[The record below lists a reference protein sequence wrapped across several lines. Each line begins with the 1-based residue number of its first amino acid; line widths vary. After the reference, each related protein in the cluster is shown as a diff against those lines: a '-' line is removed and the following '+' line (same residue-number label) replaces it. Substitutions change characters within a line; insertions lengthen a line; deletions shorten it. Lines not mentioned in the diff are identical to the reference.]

1 MPEDTLQRPFT
12 LELDYFLVC
21 GLGSLGQH
29 CVNALNEF
37 QVKVIGIEQ
46 VVPLSWEIDY
56 VPDLLE
62 NLVIGDSRQNKILR
76 QAKVRQCRAA
86 LIVTNNEQVN
96 IEIALAIRQ
105 LNAETRLVVRSGKEN
120 LNQLLSQ
127 QLGNFIAFEPTDLT
141 ISAFVLAALGTDML
155 GFFNLN
161 GKMLQIYQRRIAIGD
176 PWCNCFLHQLETYQ
190 RKILAHSHGDI
201 DFSQSFAHWNPDELV
216 VANDTV
222 IYLNLTTEFDYEFHY
237 PSCVYRQR
245 KPKSSVKSFLNRLR
259 PQKAIKLFLQLNFR
273 QQVRRLA
280 LLSAIIVL
288 LLLIAGTIL
297 LHWHYPDISLLKAF
311 LATSILLLGGFGDL
325 FGQLELITPIPW
337 WMQLFSLGLTVVGTA
352 FVGILYALLTQALL
366 SSRFEFVKQRPSIPQ
381 GNHVVIVG
389 MGRVGH
395 KIATM
400 LNKFKQPVAGITFI
414 PDFFQQYASKIPL
427 ILENYKHGLS
437 QVNLERAK
445 TVVIATDNEIT
456 NLEAALITKAINPRL
471 NLVIRTSGIR
481 LSEHLTELLPEA
493 QILGVYAVAAAAF
506 AGAAFGENILS
517 LLRLGNQT
525 VIVTEYQIETNDT
538 LEGLLLAD
546 IAYGY
551 GVIPVMY
558 QKPEHKPI
566 MLPSDGD
573 GLRLSVGGRL
583 VVLATIEGLRRIE
596 QGQLNLEI
604 KCWQIRLEKAL
615 TQDALFEGA
624 NAVTRIAGCSLAQAR
639 KTMEN
644 LPQTLPTFLYK
655 HQAQNLIQEL
665 KKTLVVS
672 HLLSQDVN

>member
-1 MPEDTLQRPFT
+1 MSENTFERPFT

-29 CVNALNEF
+29 CVNALAEF
-37 QVKVIGIEQ
+37 QVNVIGIERE
-46 VVPLSWEIDY
+46 VPLSWEIDCL
-56 VPDLLE
+56 PDLLD
-62 NLVIGDSRQNKILR
+62 NLIVGDSRQNNILKKAKI
-76 QAKVRQCRAA
+76 KQCRAA
-86 LIVTNNEQVN
+86 LIVTGNEQVN

-161 GKMLQIYQRRIAIGD
+161 GQMLQVYQRRIEKGD
-176 PWCNCFLHQLETYQ
+176 PWCNSFLYELETYQ
-190 RKILAHSHGDI
+190 RKILAHTRDNI
-201 DFSQSFAHWNPDELV
+201 DFSQSFARWNPDDLV

-222 IYLNLTTEFDYEFHY
+222 IYVNANIEFDYEFHY
-237 PSCVYRQR
+237 PSCVYRKRSQ
-245 KPKSSVKSFLNRLR
+245 KNPVTSFLNRLHPR
-259 PQKAIKLFLQLNFR
+259 KAIGLFLELNFR
-273 QQVRRLA
+273 QQIRRLA
-280 LLSAIIVL
+280 LLCTIIVL
-288 LLLIAGTIL
+288 VLLITGTIL
-297 LHWHYPDISLLKAF
+297 MRWHYPGISSLTAF

-325 FGQLELITPIPW
+325 FGEFEFLAPFPW
-337 WMQLFSLGLTVVGTA
+337 WMQLFSLGLTVIGTA
-352 FVGILYALLTQALL
+352 FVGVLYALLTQALL
-366 SSRFEFVKQRPSIPQ
+366 SSRFEFVKQRPPLPQ

-389 MGRVGH
+389 MGRVGQ

-400 LNKFKQPVAGITFI
+400 LKQFKQPVAGITFNQ
-414 PDFFQQYASKIPL
+414 DFYQQYAAKIPL
-427 ILENYKHGLS
+427 ILDNHKQALS

-445 TVVIATDNEIT
+445 SIVIVTDDEIA
-456 NLEAALITKAINPRL
+456 NLELALTTKAINSRL

-481 LSEHLTELLPEA
+481 LSQHLTELLPEA
-493 QILGVYAVAAAAF
+493 QILGVYAAAAAAF

-517 LLRLGNQT
+517 LLRLGNQP
-525 VIVTEYQIETNDT
+525 VLVTEYQIETNDT

-558 QKPEHKPI
+558 QKPNHQPI

-573 GLRLSVGGRL
+573 GLRLRVGGRL

-596 QGQLNLEI
+596 QGKLNLEL
-604 KCWQIRLEKAL
+604 KCWQIRIEKAL
-615 TQDALFEGA
+615 IPDALFEGA
-624 NAVTRIAGCSLAQAR
+624 NALARISGCSLSQAR
-639 KTMEN
+639 KTMDN

-655 HQAQNLIQEL
+655 HQAQYLILEL
-665 KKTLVVS
+665 KKTLVIS
-672 HLLSQDVN
+672 HLLSE